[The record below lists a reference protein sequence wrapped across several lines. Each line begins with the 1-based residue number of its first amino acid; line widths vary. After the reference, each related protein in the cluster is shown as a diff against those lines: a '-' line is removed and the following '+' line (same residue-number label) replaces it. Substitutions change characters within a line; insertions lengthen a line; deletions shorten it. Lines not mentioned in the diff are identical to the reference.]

1 MANKTKGSN
10 AEREL
15 LHKFWSTGKWSA
27 IRSAGSGSMKYPG
40 PDLLVGNLVR
50 RMSIEC
56 KSSKT
61 NKIYLN
67 EHDVSQLKEFSKVY
81 KVPYE
86 VLNDLIKQSYQD
98 LSLQLKETK
107 SRIVK
112 IKGNYFFIKG
122 PQNPRLTSLIP
133 IHYFDKLELKEEDLE
148 LKM

>member
-1 MANKTKGSN
+1 MEIFRRFKSTYKTLL
-10 AEREL
+10 ETREKL
-15 LHKFWSTGKWSA
+15 KKFVPKEQD
-27 IRSAGSGSMKYPG
+27 YL
-40 PDLLVGNLVR
+40 PDLFVQYERFKR
-50 RMSIEC
+50 RHREFL
-56 KSSKT
+56 
-61 NKIYLN
+61 KIYRA
-67 EHDVSQLKEFSKVY
+67 
-81 KVPYE
+81 PYE
-86 VLNDLIKQSYQD
+86 VLDDLIKQSYQD